1 MYEDGTI
8 VYLSQ
13 EDSFEFE
20 LSLGDVLDEITSV
33 HHEPGDVLGYW
44 EGELKR
50 IPNNRFVNAQAVLS
64 QIESAACDEIAE
76 ECIDDFL
83 SCVECQ
89 EAMEE
94 LSSLL
99 DSCCGPVVT
108 STRWMCWWRRVRCWP
123 PSCGRCRGSIRG
135 DGCGAGDD
143 VLS

>member
-1 MYEDGTI
+1 MPNYPVYEDGTT
-8 VYLSQ
+8 VYLLQ

-20 LSLGDVLDEITSV
+20 LSLGDIIDEVMSA
-33 HHEPGDVLGYW
+33 HHELGDVLGYW

-50 IPNNRFVNAQAVLS
+50 IPNTRFVNAQAVLN

-89 EAMEE
+89 EAVEE

-99 DSCCGPVVT
+99 NSWADKWMTMPIYEVKNVT
-108 STRWMCWWRRVRCWP
+108 WVDYDP
-123 PSCGRCRGSIRG
+123 EA
-135 DGCGAGDD
+135 DE
-143 VLS
+143 

>member
-1 MYEDGTI
+1 MPNYPVYEDGTI

-20 LSLGDVLDEITSV
+20 LSLGDVLDEVMSA

-50 IPNNRFVNAQAVLS
+50 IPNKRFVNAQAVLNH
-64 QIESAACDEIAE
+64 IESAACDEIVE

-99 DSCCGPVVT
+99 DSWADKWMIIPIYEVKNVT
-108 STRWMCWWRRVRCWP
+108 WVDYDP
-123 PSCGRCRGSIRG
+123 EA
-135 DGCGAGDD
+135 DE
-143 VLS
+143 

>member
-1 MYEDGTI
+1 MSRKLHDYPVYEDGTV

-20 LSLGDVLDEITSV
+20 LSLGDVLDKLLSEYR
-33 HHEPGDVLGYW
+33 EPGDVLGYW
-44 EGELKR
+44 KGELKR

-76 ECIDDFL
+76 ECVDDFL
-83 SCVECQ
+83 SCVERQ

-99 DSCCGPVVT
+99 SCWADK
-108 STRWMCWWRRVRCWP
+108 WMTMPIYEVKNVMWADYDP
-123 PSCGRCRGSIRG
+123 ES
-135 DGCGAGDD
+135 DE
-143 VLS
+143 

>member
-1 MYEDGTI
+1 MSRKLPDYPVYEDGTI

-20 LSLGDVLDEITSV
+20 LSLGDVLDEVMSA

-99 DSCCGPVVT
+99 DSWADKWMTIPIYEVKNVT
-108 STRWMCWWRRVRCWP
+108 WVDYDP
-123 PSCGRCRGSIRG
+123 EA
-135 DGCGAGDD
+135 DE
-143 VLS
+143 

>member
-1 MYEDGTI
+1 VYEDGTT
-8 VYLSQ
+8 VYLLQ

-20 LSLGDVLDEITSV
+20 LSLGDIIDEVMSA

-50 IPNNRFVNAQAVLS
+50 IPNKRFVNAQAVLS

-76 ECIDDFL
+76 EYVDDFL
-83 SCVECQ
+83 SCVEHQ

-99 DSCCGPVVT
+99 KGWADKWMTVPIYEVKNVT
-108 STRWMCWWRRVRCWP
+108 WVAYNP
-123 PSCGRCRGSIRG
+123 EA
-135 DGCGAGDD
+135 DK
-143 VLS
+143 

>member
-1 MYEDGTI
+1 MSRKLPNYPVYEDGTI

-13 EDSFEFE
+13 EDSPFE
-20 LSLGDVLDEITSV
+20 LSLGDVLDEITSA
-33 HHEPGDVLGYW
+33 HHEPGEELGYW

-76 ECIDDFL
+76 ECVDDFL
-83 SCVECQ
+83 SCVERQ

-99 DSCCGPVVT
+99 NSWADKWMTMPIYEVKNVT
-108 STRWMCWWRRVRCWP
+108 WVAYDP
-123 PSCGRCRGSIRG
+123 EA
-135 DGCGAGDD
+135 DE
-143 VLS
+143 